1 MVLHSRSVNVWTLN
15 VGRFVVSGFP
25 SYLSMCL
32 ALEWEECNT
41 HAMTDTIHATV
52 RHTVIAMIIIFKSDF

>member
-1 MVLHSRSVNVWTLN
+1 MVLHFDTEIM
-15 VGRFVVSGFP
+15 GRGGGYP

-52 RHTVIAMIIIFKSDF
+52 RHTVITMIIILKSDF